1 MKTLGIIGGIAP
13 SSTVDYYHQI
23 ISAYREQ
30 RPDGSYPLMIINSID
45 LSKMLGFVFANE
57 LDKLVDYLSAEI
69 QKLADA
75 GADFGL
81 LASNTPHIVF
91 PQLHERSPIPLISIV
106 ECACKVAKDMGLKK
120 LGLFGLR
127 STMQGHFYPDVFS
140 KAGIALILPEE
151 DEREY
156 VHDKYMKELIPGNF
170 LAETRER
177 ILTIMQRMKER
188 NDIEGAVLAGTELPL
203 LLRNPSA
210 AGIPFLNTTQIHVQA
225 AVERLL
231 A

>member
-1 MKTLGIIGGIAP
+1 LKTLGIIGGIAP
-13 SSTVDYYHQI
+13 GSTVDYYHQI
-23 ISAYREQ
+23 IAVYREQ

-45 LSKMLGFVFANE
+45 LNKMLGFVFANQ
-57 LDKLVDYLSAEI
+57 LDQLADYLAAEV

-91 PQLHERSPIPLISIV
+91 DRLSERSPIPLISIV
-106 ECACKVAKDMGLKK
+106 ECACEAAKQMGLKK
-120 LGLFGLR
+120 LGLLGMR
-127 STMQGHFYPDVFS
+127 STMQGRFYPDVFS
-140 KAGIALILPEE
+140 RAGISLIVPKPEE
-151 DEREY
+151 QDYIHE
-156 VHDKYMKELIPGNF
+156 KYLGELVNENF

-177 ILTIMQRMKER
+177 ILAIIQRMKEE
-188 NDIEGAVLAGTELPL
+188 DGIEGAVLGGTELPL

-210 AGIPFLNTTQIHVQA
+210 DSVPFLNTTQIHVQA

-231 A
+231 K

>member
-1 MKTLGIIGGIAP
+1 LKTIGIIGGIAP
-13 SSTVDYYHQI
+13 GSTVDYYQQI
-23 ISAYREQ
+23 IAAYREQ
-30 RPDGSYPLMIINSID
+30 RPDGSYPQMVINSID
-45 LSKMLGFVFANE
+45 LNKMLGFVFANE
-57 LDKLVDYLSAEI
+57 LGQLTDFLAAEVQKLV
-69 QKLADA
+69 DA

-81 LASNTPHIVF
+81 LASNTPHMVF
-91 PQLHERSPIPLISIV
+91 PQLRERSPIPLISIV
-106 ECACKVAKDMGLKK
+106 ESACEAAKGMVLKK

-140 KAGIALILPEE
+140 KAGIALVVPADE
-151 DEREY
+151 EREY
-156 VHDKYMKELIPGNF
+156 VHEKYMNELIPGNF

-177 ILTIMQRMKER
+177 VLAIIQRMR
-188 NDIEGAVLAGTELPL
+188 DDDGIEGAILGGTELPL

-210 AGIPFLNTTQIHVQA
+210 AGVPYLNTTQIHVQA

>member
-1 MKTLGIIGGIAP
+1 VKTLGIIGGIAP
-13 SSTVDYYHQI
+13 GSTVDYYHQI
-23 ISAYREQ
+23 IAAYREQ

-45 LSKMLGFVFANE
+45 LNKMLGFVFANE
-57 LDKLVDYLSAEI
+57 LEQLADYLAAEV
-69 QKLADA
+69 QKLAAA

-91 PQLHERSPIPLISIV
+91 RQLRERSPIPLISIV
-106 ECACKVAKDMGLKK
+106 ECACEAAKQMGLKK

-127 STMQGHFYPDVFS
+127 STMQGQFYPDVFS
-140 KAGIALILPEE
+140 KAGITLVVPTEE
-151 DEREY
+151 EREY
-156 VHDKYMKELIPGNF
+156 IHDKYMNELIPGSF

-177 ILTIMQRMKER
+177 ILAIMQRMKEHEGM
-188 NDIEGAVLAGTELPL
+188 EGALLAGTELPL

-210 AGIPFLNTTQIHVQA
+210 DGVPFLNTTKIHVLA

-231 A
+231 E